1 MRRQALL
8 VPLVLLV
15 CSSPLLADCS
25 VLSFVTMLDGNLTAG
40 VIPLGAARDFFL
52 EKRYIC
58 RGFSE
63 NCYETSET
71 TAGYD
76 ALGNLYTYGSAGGPI
91 ISLWR
96 TTP

>member
-8 VPLVLLV
+8 VPLVILV

-25 VLSFVTMLDGNLTAG
+25 VLSCVTMLDANLTAG

-52 EKRYIC
+52 EKRHIC

-71 TAGYD
+71 TAGTMRSGTSTLTGAPGD
-76 ALGNLYTYGSAGGPI
+76 
-91 ISLWR
+91 R
-96 TTP
+96 